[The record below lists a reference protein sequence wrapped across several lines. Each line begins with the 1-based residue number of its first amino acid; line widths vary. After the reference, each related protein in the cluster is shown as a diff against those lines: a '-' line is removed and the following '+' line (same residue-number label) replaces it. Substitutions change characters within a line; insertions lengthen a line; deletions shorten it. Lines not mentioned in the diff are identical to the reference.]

1 MTKLIVYPD
10 DYYLIADGQKI
21 VLSSLRWFN
30 LKMLCYGRF
39 GKNPHAAQ
47 NL

>member
-1 MTKLIVYPD
+1 MIKLIVFD
-10 DYYLIADGQKI
+10 DAYYLIAHGQKI
-21 VLSSLRWFN
+21 VLFSLSWFN